1 MSPQINSHAWTEGFK
16 TGYAGLT
23 DLQVSQA
30 DRFSLDAGRA
40 DGEALREKHLAEYE
54 WTLSEGVRRLS
65 PGKGEGS

>member
-1 MSPQINSHAWTEGFK
+1 MSPQIDPHAWTEGFK

-23 DLQVSQA
+23 DPHESHA
-30 DRFSLDAGRA
+30 DLFSYEAGQS

-54 WTLSEGVRRLS
+54 WMLSEGQRRLA